1 MAARLTLF
9 VPRFVVLTLIVL
21 LATATLTFAADNRT
35 VAAPAPQAVAKAAPK
50 VLVVPNV
57 QNQVYVFAKGTL
69 EEAGFAWR
77 VTGGVPG
84 YSANRVTG
92 QSPAPGTRVIDTGA
106 PTISLSLSRNSAYVQ
121 KGEPEN
127 ASRFDGTAIVL
138 ANAAG
143 NPISVPKAKPRAAKK
158 KATPKR
164 KAAPKRKQAPRKKQA
179 PAPKPKARLKPK
191 AKPKRVTKPKA
202 TDKRPSAFAVPGAR
216 PEPKDE
222 MPLPDRA
229 RLLGVWLSSHR
240 TPTDAN
246 VRHWLYQ
253 HAWVVEG
260 ARLGWWHGAEALETL
275 ARVDRRVQAHWG
287 IGAKSEAAA
296 RAALTEVRAKSR

>member
-1 MAARLTLF
+1 M
-9 VPRFVVLTLIVL
+9 LTLIVL

-35 VAAPAPQAVAKAAPK
+35 TAAPAPQAVAKTARK
-50 VLVVPNV
+50 ILVVPDV

-84 YSANRVTG
+84 YSANHVSG

-106 PTISLSLSRNSAYVQ
+106 PTIALSLSRNSAYVQ

-138 ANAAG
+138 ADAAG
-143 NPISVPKAKPRAAKK
+143 NPVAVPKAKPHAAKRKAAPK
-158 KATPKR
+158 K
-164 KAAPKRKQAPRKKQA
+164 KAAPKRKQAPKKKHA

-191 AKPKRVTKPKA
+191 VKPKRTTKPKA
-202 TDKRPSAFAVPGAR
+202 KNARPPAFAVPGGR

-222 MPLPDRA
+222 IPLPDRA

-253 HAWVVEG
+253 HAWIVAG
-260 ARLGWWHGAEALETL
+260 ARLGWWHGAHALETL
-275 ARVDRRVQAHWG
+275 VRVDRRAQALWG

>member
-1 MAARLTLF
+1 MAARLSLF
-9 VPRFVVLTLIVL
+9 VPRFVLLTLIVL

-106 PTISLSLSRNSAYVQ
+106 PTISLSLSRNSTYVQ

-138 ANAAG
+138 ADAAG
-143 NPISVPKAKPRAAKK
+143 NPINVPKAKPRAAK
-158 KATPKR
+158 ATPKK
-164 KAAPKRKQAPRKKQA
+164 KAAPKRKQAPKKKQA

-191 AKPKRVTKPKA
+191 VKPKRVTKPKA
-202 TDKRPSAFAVPGAR
+202 KDKRPPAFAVPGAR

-240 TPTDAN
+240 TPSDAN

-275 ARVDRRVQAHWG
+275 VRVDRRVQAHWG
-287 IGAKSEAAA
+287 IGARSEAAA

>member
-9 VPRFVVLTLIVL
+9 VPRFIALTVVVL
-21 LATATLTFAADNRT
+21 LATATITFAADNGT
-35 VAAPAPQAVAKAAPK
+35 VATPAPQAAAVPAKPA
-50 VLVVPNV
+50 VLVVPDVRNE
-57 QNQVYVFAKGTL
+57 VYVFAKSTL
-69 EEAGFAWR
+69 EEAGFAWK

-84 YSANRVTG
+84 FPANRVAA

-106 PTISLSLSRNSAYVQ
+106 PTIAVSLSRNSAYEQ

-127 ASRFDGTAIVL
+127 ASRFPGTALML

-143 NPISVPKAKPRAAKK
+143 NPIAVPSAKHH
-158 KATPKR
+158 
-164 KAAPKRKQAPRKKQA
+164 APRKKH
-179 PAPKPKARLKPK
+179 APKKKHAPTPKARLKPK
-191 AKPKRVTKPKA
+191 AKPKRIKPKA
-202 TDKRPSAFAVPGAR
+202 KRSKRPPAFTVPGGRA
-216 PEPKDE
+216 EPQNE
-222 MPLPDRA
+222 VPLTDRA

-240 TPTDAN
+240 EPTDAN

-275 ARVDRRVQAHWG
+275 LRVDRRVQSLWD

-296 RAALTEVRAKSR
+296 RAALAEVRAKSR

>member
-1 MAARLTLF
+1 MAARLSLF
-9 VPRFVVLTLIVL
+9 VPRFIVLTLIVL
-21 LATATLTFAADNRT
+21 LATATLTFAAENRT
-35 VAAPAPQAVAKAAPK
+35 VAAPAPQAATKSAPA
-50 VLVVPNV
+50 VLVVPDV
-57 QNQVYVFAKGTL
+57 RNQVYVFAKGTL
-69 EEAGFAWR
+69 EEAGFAWK

-138 ANAAG
+138 ADAAG
-143 NPISVPKAKPRAAKK
+143 NRVAVPKAKPHAVKKKAAAKK
-158 KATPKR
+158 KAM
-164 KAAPKRKQAPRKKQA
+164 PKRKQTPKRRHA

-191 AKPKRVTKPKA
+191 VKPKRSTKLKA
-202 TDKRPSAFAVPGAR
+202 KTTRPPAFAVPGGH

-222 MPLPDRA
+222 MALPDRA

-253 HAWVVEG
+253 HAWIVEG
-260 ARLGWWHGAEALETL
+260 ARLGWWHGAAALETL
-275 ARVDRRVQAHWG
+275 VRVDRRAQAFWG

-296 RAALTEVRAKSR
+296 RVALAEVRAKSR